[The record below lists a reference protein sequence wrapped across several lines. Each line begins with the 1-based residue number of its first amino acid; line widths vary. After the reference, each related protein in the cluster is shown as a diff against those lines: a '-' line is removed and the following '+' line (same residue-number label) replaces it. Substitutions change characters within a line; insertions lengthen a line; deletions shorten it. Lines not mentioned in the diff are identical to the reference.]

1 MSIRSAEQNPVN
13 SFQFSAPCAMTVLIS
28 SLQECV
34 IVKFKSF
41 YSPYNNPHKRR
52 HDAGKPFKAENHHK
66 FKKMAPKMAVKVEK
80 ANNSLDVKVEVKEE
94 RV

>member
-1 MSIRSAEQNPVN
+1 MKFITQTTGQMR
-13 SFQFSAPCAMTVLIS
+13 VLIS

-41 YSPYNNPHKRR
+41 CSPYSNPHKRR